1 MQDNRA
7 TFTLDVNGID
17 YAKVII
23 PRLVSLSLS
32 EKLEDGADELE
43 VTLANHDGQLAPINR
58 GAFATVALGWEAGR
72 DVPIGLVAKG
82 RFKVDE
88 VRKQGGAS
96 GEADTLTIRA
106 RSADLTGDYRRRRDR
121 GWKDT
126 TIGAVVR
133 EVAGVNGY
141 AVRVHPDLDSV
152 PVDSLEQ
159 ASKSDMAFIRDIGR
173 RYDAVAT
180 VKDKTLLFLPIGS
193 ETNASGQMLASQT
206 LKRAA
211 GSHWTFTVAD
221 REDHDGAEAQWHDR
235 GEAKRKTVKQGKAS
249 NPKRIKRTFASEA
262 EAKAAA
268 SAEAKRAERGAM
280 TFSYDM
286 ALGDASIEPNTRVTL
301 DGWDSEI
308 DGVTWL
314 VTEVRHQLDGQGGF
328 TTSLQLESVG

>member
-1 MQDNRA
+1 MQDNCA

-23 PRLVSLSLS
+23 PRLVSLSLT

-133 EVAGVNGY
+133 EVAGANGY
-141 AVRVHPDLDSV
+141 AVRVHPDLDSL

-235 GEAKRKTVKQGKAS
+235 GEAKRKTVQQGKAS

-328 TTSLQLESVG
+328 TTSVQMESLA